1 MHPKKWA
8 EYQLCSPSQKQC
20 FFKAA
25 LDAKPGVSYFEQPG
39 VDKCEVHVE
48 KSIFETIIEDLLY
61 FTEDEDIEIE
71 PARKK
76 DIIGF
81 EPIHNDNVEIECYI
95 VTISNTFQYQVI
107 IKTVGNGLSFRQA
120 ACVIKDLRDM
130 TGLGCK
136 IGNIS

>member
-1 MHPKKWA
+1 MLTIAKTM
-8 EYQLCSPSQKQC
+8 L
-20 FFKAA
+20 FKSA
-25 LDAKPGVSYFEQPG
+25 LDAKPGVSYFKQPG

-61 FTEDEDIEIE
+61 FAEDDDIEIE

-81 EPIHNDNVEIECYI
+81 EPIHDDNDEIECYRA
-95 VTISNTFQYQVI
+95 TISNTFQYQAI
-107 IKTVGNGLSFRQA
+107 IKTVGNGLSFRQV